1 MFFFYAGTLFE
12 LCAFL
17 EIIPYLE
24 ESCSIDQNPHW
35 NIFLTNFLLREMK
48 SWTEIRLSSLDFC
61 INLNY
66 TTLTSDIKK

>member
-24 ESCSIDQNPHW
+24 ESCSIEITE
-35 NIFLTNFLLREMK
+35 IFLTNFLLREMK
-48 SWTEIRLSSLDFC
+48 S
-61 INLNY
+61 
-66 TTLTSDIKK
+66 